1 MLLVWRGQSV
11 TLALPTLTP
20 PLAARSQDSPGPAP
34 VPSLQDYFYP
44 TFYEQLS
51 ESTLE
56 STSWLSQDPGKPA
69 GSSCLPLSFLSDQ
82 GSQTERWVSIQGEEG
97 WRQPC
102 SAVPHAEGQRS
113 ETTAKAKMGRCSNDE
128 IRARQPKATLCHSFH
143 SWQGLAEARLE
154 LLPSRGSQNTCT
166 QHTPRVGKG
175 VDWDWHIRDL
185 SPSFSWSQNIANISP
200 EPAIGG
206 L

>member
-143 SWQGLAEARLE
+143 SWQGLAEARTPA
-154 LLPSRGSQNTCT
+154 PSTRPGWEREWIGTGTSGICPPPSPG
-166 QHTPRVGKG
+166 PR
-175 VDWDWHIRDL
+175 IL
-185 SPSFSWSQNIANISP
+185 QISP
-200 EPAIGG
+200 LSQPLAVYK
-206 L
+206 